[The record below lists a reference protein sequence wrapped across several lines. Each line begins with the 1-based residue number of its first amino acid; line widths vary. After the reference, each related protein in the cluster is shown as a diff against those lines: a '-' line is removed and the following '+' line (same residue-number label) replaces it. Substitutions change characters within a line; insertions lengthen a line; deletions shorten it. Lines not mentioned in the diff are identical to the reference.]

1 MSVVYE
7 LVRSRVR
14 PGTEED
20 IPKAAAMAELLDEI
34 VSFEH
39 GVDCEPLEA
48 R

>member
-14 PGTEED
+14 PGAEED
-20 IPKAAAMAELLDEI
+20 IPEAAAMAELLHEI
-34 VSFEH
+34 VSFER
-39 GVDCEPLEA
+39 GVDREPLEA